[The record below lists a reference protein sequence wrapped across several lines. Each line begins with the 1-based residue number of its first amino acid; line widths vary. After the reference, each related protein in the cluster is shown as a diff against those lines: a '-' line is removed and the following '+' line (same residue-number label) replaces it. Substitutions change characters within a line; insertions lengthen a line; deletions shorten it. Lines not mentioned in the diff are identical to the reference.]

1 MRVAIVDDS
10 RLIRERLTVMVQTA
24 KNVLRENLIQ
34 RVVSAS

>member
-24 KNVLRENLIQ
+24 KSVLRENLIQ